1 MDSTDVTLPQI
12 WTVAAVL
19 AGFQVSAFV
28 WRIKR
33 EISME
38 AKYVTWLTLSDAIVG
53 ISFLLLVL
61 GVFIV
66 PLAICISTSTVAR
79 LLGTAIL
86 VFAAYPFVF
95 AGHYNLYGSWRKK
108 LPRSRATHQEV
119 AAAIAS
125 TSLIV
130 GGVLWVWLS
139 YVL

>member
-1 MDSTDVTLPQI
+1 MELIELPQL

-38 AKYVTWLTLSDAIVG
+38 KQYVTWLTLSDAFVG

-66 PLAICISTSTVAR
+66 PLASSISTNTVAR

-95 AGHYNLYGSWRKK
+95 AGHYNLYGSWHKK

-119 AAAIAS
+119 AAVGIS

-130 GGVLWVWLS
+130 GGALWVWLS
-139 YVL
+139 HVL